1 MIQKYSLN
9 NIKELKFDLKSPFII
24 FLKGDLWAWKTTISK
39 HIINNIL
46 WVKKEVTSPTYI
58 YYNKYTWNLNWK
70 KIDIFHFD
78 LYRLKNYDEFFAIG
92 WEDIFDNNEWI
103 IIVEWPELL
112 EKYYK
117 ANLVINIEKGE
128 KDDERV
134 LQSPF

>member
-9 NIKELKFDLKSPFII
+9 NIKELKFDLKSTFII

-39 HIINNIL
+39 HIIKNIL
-46 WVKKEVTSPTYI
+46 WVKKEVTSPTYV

-117 ANLVINIEKGE
+117 ADLVINIEKGE

-134 LQSPF
+134 LQSSF

>member
-117 ANLVINIEKGE
+117 ADLVINIEKGE